1 MAIEVRMPKM
11 GLTMTTGT
19 VAKWLKKEGDAVNKG
34 EELLE
39 VATEKITNT
48 IEAPADGI
56 LLRIA
61 APEETE
67 LPIGGLLG
75 YIGQAGEKIELAGVS
90 QQLEKAEQAPERE
103 VYQESPATRSAGA
116 GERVKITPAAAKLAK
131 EMGMDYTRIAGT
143 GPGGRITREDVE
155 NAAAQSQVPAAPAEK
170 PVCKETAD
178 PGGAPLYDL
187 IPYSGMRKAIGDNMS
202 RSWAAA
208 ARVTHHATVDISKLL
223 EFRKMINEDMDS
235 EGKVSITDLLIK
247 ITARAL
253 EARPDINVTLDGSN
267 IKIMKD
273 INIGVAVALEKGL
286 VVPVVKN
293 ANKQSL
299 FQVSAAVRDLARKA
313 RENRLGMAE
322 MSGGTFTITN
332 LGAYGSVDFFT
343 PIINQPESA
352 ILGIGRT
359 VETPVAIEGQILVRP
374 MMGLSLAFDHRVIDG
389 APAAE
394 FLAVLIK
401 LLEKPAKAVL

>member
-1 MAIEVRMPKM
+1 M
-11 GLTMTTGT
+11 GLTMTTG
-19 VAKWLKKEGDAVNKG
+19 VVVKWLKKEGDAVNKG

-39 VATEKITNT
+39 IATEKITNT
-48 IEAPADGI
+48 VEAPADGV
-56 LLRIA
+56 LLKIV

-75 YIGQAGEKIELAGVS
+75 FIGQAGERIELAGVE
-90 QQLEKAEQAPERE
+90 QQSEKTAQAPERE
-103 VYQESPATRSAGA
+103 VYRDSPGERSPGA

-131 EMGMDYTRIAGT
+131 EIGFDYTRLAGT

-155 NAAAQSQVPAAPAEK
+155 HAVARAQDFSADSPAEK
-170 PVCKETAD
+170 PVGKETAG
-178 PGGAPLYDL
+178 PGGAALYDL

-208 ARVTHHATVDISKLL
+208 ARVTHHVAVNIAKLL
-223 EFRKMINEDMDS
+223 EFRKMINEDLEN
-235 EGKVSITDLLIK
+235 EGKVSLTDLLIK

-253 EARPDINVTLDGSN
+253 EIRPDINVSLDGSN
-267 IKIMKD
+267 IKIMKE

-299 FQVSAAVRDLARKA
+299 FQVSAQVRDLARKA
-313 RENRLGMAE
+313 RENRLSLDE
-322 MSGGTFTITN
+322 MSGGTFTVTN

-359 VETPVAIEGQILVRP
+359 VETPVVIDGQVTVRP